1 MQLYFKKYGEGNPIV
16 LLHGLF
22 GNSDNW
28 VTFAR
33 QLSENI
39 PVSVYTIDMRN
50 HGRSPHH
57 PSFSM
62 EALVDDLNDFLVQND
77 IESPILIGHSLG
89 GKVILN
95 YLKEP
100 FSNDVKAIVI
110 ADMGLRKYELKYS
123 HVELLSLMKNA
134 PIELFSS
141 RNEAED
147 FFRDAIPSQKLQQ
160 FVLKNLKRNSDH
172 KFEWKLNLEAID
184 SYIDGLIGEVNF
196 TKKNTVPALF
206 LKGELSDY
214 INPEDEILISKAFEN
229 SRIVTIP
236 NAGHWIHVDNHE
248 KMLAEVLWFLNG
260 FDYSK

>member
-1 MQLYFKKYGEGNPIV
+1 MQLNFKKYGEGNPVV

-33 QLSENI
+33 QLSEHI
-39 PVSVYTIDMRN
+39 PVSVYTLDLRN

-77 IESPILIGHSLG
+77 IESPILMGHSLG

-100 FSNDVKAIVI
+100 FSKDVKAIVI

-123 HVELLSLMKNA
+123 HVELLTVMKNA
-134 PIELFSS
+134 PIELFST
-141 RNEAED
+141 RKEAED
-147 FFRDAIPSQKLQQ
+147 FFTNAIPSQKLQQ
-160 FVLKNLKRNSDH
+160 FVLKNLKRNSDN
-172 KFEWKLNLEAID
+172 KFEWKLNLDAID
-184 SYIDGLIGEVNF
+184 SYIDGLVGEVIF
-196 TKKNTVPALF
+196 SDKIKIPTLF

-214 INPEDEILISKAFEN
+214 INSEDEKLIPKAFEN
-229 SRIVTIP
+229 FQIVTIP
-236 NAGHWIHVDNHE
+236 FAGHWIHVDNHE
-248 KMLAEVLWFLNG
+248 KLMAEVLRFLKG
-260 FDYSK
+260 IDHSK